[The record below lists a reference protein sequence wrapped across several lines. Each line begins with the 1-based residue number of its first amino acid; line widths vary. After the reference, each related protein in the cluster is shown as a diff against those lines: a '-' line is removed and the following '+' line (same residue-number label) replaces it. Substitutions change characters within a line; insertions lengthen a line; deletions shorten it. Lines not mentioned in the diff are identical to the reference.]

1 MTNLNKMTL
10 PLAIASALFAG
21 SVTATPLTEAT
32 SSNGQQLQTSA
43 AAQYQNIDINA
54 RYKSDVLFEHSSN
67 LFWGKGER
75 IKVLSQ
81 SGESLAYTAESDHVH
96 PVLTKHGRKMDQA
109 ILQVDDNVYLGYG
122 YGLDTPVMIEGDDG
136 IIIVDPGE
144 SVQMAEVVRDEFR
157 KITDKPLK
165 AIIYSHNHID
175 HISGVRAWTNDEEV
189 ESGQVKIIAQEGL
202 TAAVANWSSNLG
214 TLLGHRTS
222 YTGAKHVEEGE
233 HGTVNDGLGPRFMQG
248 DISFIEPNVVLK
260 DRLDITI
267 AGVPLQIVNVPSET
281 KDEVVVYLPE
291 QKILH
296 AAEVLQGE
304 NFPNLHT
311 IRGTKFRDPSMWFKG
326 IDVMREFDTEVMIN
340 SHGRPVEGKQAVSNV
355 LTAYRD
361 AIQYTHD
368 QTIRYMNKGM
378 TPDELVEVVKLPKH
392 LAEHPWLGEHYG
404 TVAHAVRQIYVG
416 YIGFYEADPW
426 QLEPMAYEQ
435 RAKSFV
441 EIMGGRDNI
450 IRTAEAAIKAENY
463 TFAAEILSYPI
474 TVNKDDMQA
483 RQLKAKAYKAWA
495 ANQVNINWRNWAL
508 NAAAELEG
516 TRDFSNMI
524 SFASVDVLTALPSKQ
539 IFDMMTST
547 LIAEKTLDVN
557 MALTYNFADT
567 NESFTIEIRN
577 GIAQLHEKA
586 LEGADVQIETSREVL
601 DQIMLAGP
609 NAQQVIG
616 QNLQTGKFKFSYG
629 DLKGF
634 GQFMSYFDKP
644 MTPEEIMLIV
654 R

>member
-1 MTNLNKMTL
+1 M
-10 PLAIASALFAG
+10 
-21 SVTATPLTEAT
+21 
-32 SSNGQQLQTSA
+32 
-43 AAQYQNIDINA
+43 
-54 RYKSDVLFEHSSN
+54 YK
-67 LFWGKGER
+67 
-75 IKVLSQ
+75 
-81 SGESLAYTAESDHVH
+81 
-96 PVLTKHGRKMDQA
+96 
-109 ILQVDDNVYLGYG
+109 
-122 YGLDTPVMIEGDDG
+122 
-136 IIIVDPGE
+136 
-144 SVQMAEVVRDEFR
+144 
-157 KITDKPLK
+157 
-165 AIIYSHNHID
+165 
-175 HISGVRAWTNDEEV
+175 
-189 ESGQVKIIAQEGL
+189 
-202 TAAVANWSSNLG
+202 
-214 TLLGHRTS
+214 
-222 YTGAKHVEEGE
+222 
-233 HGTVNDGLGPRFMQG
+233 
-248 DISFIEPNVVLK
+248 
-260 DRLDITI
+260 
-267 AGVPLQIVNVPSET
+267 
-281 KDEVVVYLPE
+281 
-291 QKILH
+291 
-296 AAEVLQGE
+296 
-304 NFPNLHT
+304 
-311 IRGTKFRDPSMWFKG
+311 
-326 IDVMREFDTEVMIN
+326 
-340 SHGRPVEGKQAVSNV
+340 
-355 LTAYRD
+355 
-361 AIQYTHD
+361 
-368 QTIRYMNKGM
+368 
-378 TPDELVEVVKLPKH
+378 
-392 LAEHPWLGEHYG
+392 
-404 TVAHAVRQIYVG
+404 RQ
-416 YIGFYEADPW
+416 GFYEADPW